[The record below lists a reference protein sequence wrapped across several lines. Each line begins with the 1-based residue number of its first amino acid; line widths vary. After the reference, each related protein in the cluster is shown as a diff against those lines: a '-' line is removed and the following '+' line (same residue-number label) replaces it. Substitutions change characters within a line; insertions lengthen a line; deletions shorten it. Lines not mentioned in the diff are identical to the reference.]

1 MAGWASE
8 QEQHVP
14 AQLFKSLKAAAD
26 RSWLALPALT
36 LLMLAPTLWHG
47 KPYVFYDTAQYYE
60 YGAKLSGFVIER
72 IAGAPT
78 TPTAAKPA
86 ADSDPKRETG
96 GETERTGIAFYGARS
111 PFYSV
116 WLYAMMRG
124 FGIWAVPI
132 TQAAAAGWLIWRMAT
147 HTVTAHRL
155 AWAVAA
161 AALATLGGGAW
172 FTVGFLM
179 PDVYAAG
186 ALAALALLFAH
197 GDRMSLIERLGI
209 TGLLAAS
216 AAFHTTH
223 LVTAAI
229 LCFAGVVVAYF
240 ASSGKRAVPWPGA
253 RLVASALVL
262 VVAMQLAY
270 NAAARVVLGASLK
283 RPPFAMARIIVD
295 GPGRLYLAEH
305 CGRSDDFAVCA
316 YRDRR
321 FKTTDDFLW
330 RGEAVGGVLQTL
342 PLSERTRLI
351 DEEMS
356 FVVTVAAHYPF
367 SVLSAAFAN
376 VLEQLTLV
384 WPTEAWFDPGVLFGG
399 DWRKARLLEAAPFI
413 DACIT
418 RQGGCVPTVPEPL
431 VHSVILITVAVAF
444 VILAAHFVAIRRRG
458 PGDGGECGQA
468 DGPYR
473 RAIVF
478 SSLIVAGL
486 IINAAVCGAI
496 SNPVHRY
503 QTRVVWLAVVAA
515 VMLEAVRPIV
525 LSRIFRRKWGRASLG
540 DGASRASREIDANRA
555 A

>member
-1 MAGWASE
+1 MAGRASE
-8 QEQHVP
+8 QEQHVQ
-14 AQLFKSLKAAAD
+14 AQLFRGLRAAAD
-26 RSWLALPALT
+26 RWWLALPVLT

-78 TPTAAKPA
+78 APTAVNPA
-86 ADSDPKRETG
+86 GDSNPMREAG
-96 GETERTGIAFYGARS
+96 GEAERTGIAFYGARS

-116 WLYAMMRG
+116 WLYALMRG
-124 FGIWAVPI
+124 LGVWAVPI
-132 TQAAAAGWLIWRMAT
+132 TQAAAVGWLIWRMAT
-147 HTVTAHRL
+147 HTLTAHRL
-155 AWAVAA
+155 AWAAA
-161 AALATLGGGAW
+161 AAVLATLGGGAW

-186 ALAALALLFAH
+186 ALAAVALLFAH
-197 GDRMSLIERLGI
+197 GDRMSLVERLGI
-209 TGLLAAS
+209 AGLLAVS
-216 AAFHTTH
+216 AAFHATH
-223 LVTAAI
+223 LVTAAA
-229 LCFAGVVVAYF
+229 LCFAGAVVAYVVG
-240 ASSGKRAVPWPGA
+240 SGKGSLPWPAA

-305 CGRSDDFAVCA
+305 CGRSDAFAICA
-316 YRDRR
+316 YRDRP

-330 RGEAVGGVLQTL
+330 RGEAAGGVLQTL
-342 PLSERTRLI
+342 PLSERMRLI

-376 VLEQLTLV
+376 AIEQLTLV
-384 WPTEAWFDPGVLFGG
+384 WPIEAWFDPGVLFGG
-399 DWRKARLLEAAPFI
+399 DWQKAKLLEAAPFI
-413 DACIT
+413 NACVA

-431 VHSVILITVAVAF
+431 VRSIIVLTVAVAF
-444 VILAAHFVAIRRRG
+444 TILAAHFVAMRRRG
-458 PGDGGECGQA
+458 PADGGEDGQA

-473 RAIVF
+473 RAVVF
-478 SSLIVAGL
+478 ALLIVAGL
-486 IINAAVCGAI
+486 IVNAAVCGAI

-503 QTRVVWLAVVAA
+503 HTRVVWLAVVAA

-525 LSRIFRRKWGRASLG
+525 LSRIFRRKWDRASPG
-540 DGASRASREIDANRA
+540 DGASSASRELDGNRA